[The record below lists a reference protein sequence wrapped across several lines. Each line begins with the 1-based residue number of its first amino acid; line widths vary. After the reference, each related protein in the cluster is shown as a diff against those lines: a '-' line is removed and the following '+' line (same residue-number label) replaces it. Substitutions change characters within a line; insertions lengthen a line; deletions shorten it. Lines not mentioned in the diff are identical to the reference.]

1 MTKLLPQI
9 SSLLQQ
15 KAAQCLSVDTGRI
28 AGAGCGHSCGG
39 SRRLAEHKTAGNHTD
54 GRAGHCVGGNGT
66 SRHQKIGYSARDKA
80 AVRNTKKR
88 TVFQRIVGAAGIV
101 LLWVS
106 ILVAMTAMESS
117 GTRQARTSSTVS
129 RYNPSTCR
137 VSRMPMVAAVSR
149 KRAFSKP
156 GAYFFR
162 NPNTWCAWRSPSSFG
177 AGQILRVCTVHIQ
190 DSVTFKRYSPAA
202 GLSNRHT
209 SPRGTSPHS
218 AAFSRISQ
226 LKGP

>member
-39 SRRLAEHKTAGNHTD
+39 YRRLAEHKTAGNHTD

-66 SRHQKIGYSARDKA
+66 SRHQKIGDSARDKA

-101 LLWVS
+101 FIVG
-106 ILVAMTAMESS
+106 IHIGRHDGDGIIRYTA
-117 GTRQARTSSTVS
+117 G
-129 RYNPSTCR
+129 
-137 VSRMPMVAAVSR
+137 
-149 KRAFSKP
+149 
-156 GAYFFR
+156 
-162 NPNTWCAWRSPSSFG
+162 
-177 AGQILRVCTVHIQ
+177 
-190 DSVTFKRYSPAA
+190 
-202 GLSNRHT
+202 
-209 SPRGTSPHS
+209 PHVVN
-218 AAFSRISQ
+218 
-226 LKGP
+226 GEPV